1 MNRPDWQA
9 LLFVPVGADRHLAS
23 AIRHRPDAVVLDLED
38 AVAPLAKDA
47 ARGVLRANQA
57 ALAAAGID
65 CVLRVNGPIRA
76 MVDDLDAADHA
87 LLHGVMVPKCEDAH
101 PLRNVA
107 EVTGGAIGLI
117 ALVESPAGVQR
128 LAEIAAVPQVVALM
142 LGSEDYSAALGV
154 DPDRGALELVVGQLA
169 IAAAARGLIPI
180 GFPGSIANFRDL
192 DLYARQIGRGRDLG
206 MRAVAA
212 IHPAQLPAIRAS
224 LAPTKAEVAWAE
236 SVLAAVEAGGG
247 AVFAMQG
254 QMVDAPVIAR
264 ARQISA
270 AVRRRG

>member
-1 MNRPDWQA
+1 MMNRPDWQA

-23 AIRHRPDAVVLDLED
+23 SIRHRPDAVVLDLED

-154 DPDRGALELVVGQLA
+154 DPDRAVLTIASRVLIGSGCTPLVAQSVAEAVNQLKGNAKAVTKVLLDLNLPAPGSAALYDRLKELRPDLTIVLTSHQPEGKAREA
-169 IAAAARGLIPI
+169 IAQANESGFLRKPWRPEELI
-180 GFPGSIANFRDL
+180 R
-192 DLYARQIGRGRDLG
+192 R
-206 MRAVAA
+206 
-212 IHPAQLPAIRAS
+212 
-224 LAPTKAEVAWAE
+224 
-236 SVLAAVEAGGG
+236 
-247 AVFAMQG
+247 
-254 QMVDAPVIAR
+254 
-264 ARQISA
+264 
-270 AVRRRG
+270 VR